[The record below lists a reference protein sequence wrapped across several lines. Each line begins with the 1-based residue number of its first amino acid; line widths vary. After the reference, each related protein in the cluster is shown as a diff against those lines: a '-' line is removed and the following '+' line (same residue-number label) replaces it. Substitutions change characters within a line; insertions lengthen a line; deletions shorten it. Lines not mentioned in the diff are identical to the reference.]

1 MSNVINEID
10 NIDLVFVFGYNLV
23 DFYLIVVNHVINVKC
38 NGVKI
43 IVCDLCKIE
52 IVCIVDMYIVL
63 KNGSNIVLLNAMGYV
78 IIEENLYDKVFVVFC
93 IEGFEEYRK
102 IVEGY
107 MLESVEDIIGVSVSE
122 ICQVV
127 WMYVQVK
134 SVVILWGMGVIQFY
148 QGVEIVCFL
157 ISFAMLIGNFGKL
170 YVGVN
175 LVCGQNNVQGVCD
188 MGVLLDMYLGY
199 QYVKDLVNC
208 EKFVKVW
215 GVESLLVYIGYR
227 ISELLYCVVYGEVC
241 VVYIMGEDLL

>member
-23 DFYLIVVNHVINVKC
+23 DFYFIVVNYVINVKC

-63 KNGSNIVLLNAMGYV
+63 KNGLNIVLFNVMGYV
-78 IIEENLYDKVFVVFC
+78 IIEENLYDKVFVVSC
-93 IEGFEEYRK
+93 IEGFEEYSK

-107 MLESVEDIIGVSVSE
+107 MLEFVEEIIGVSVQE

-127 WMYVQVK
+127 WMYVSVK

-148 QGVEIVCFL
+148 QGVEIVCLL
-157 ISFAMLIGNFGKL
+157 ISFVMLIGNFGKL
-170 YVGVN
+170 SVGVN

-188 MGVLLDMYLGY
+188 MGVFLDIYLGY
-199 QYVKDLVNC
+199 QYVKFLENC

-215 GVESLLVYIGYR
+215 GVESLFVYIGYC